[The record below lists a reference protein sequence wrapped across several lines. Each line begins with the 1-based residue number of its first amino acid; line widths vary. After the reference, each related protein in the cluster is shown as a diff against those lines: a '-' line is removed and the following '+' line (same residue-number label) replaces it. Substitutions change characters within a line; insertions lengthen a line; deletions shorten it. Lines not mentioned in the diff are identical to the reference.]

1 MKENI
6 SESFNRLQQHDSKLR
21 ALRVLRHGE
30 LDEVIL
36 DVELRGAS
44 AQELTPMAVVL
55 EDAIF
60 LFSDLDL
67 QGRRECAFSFLSNFL
82 LILMPRKYLVSEK
95 KQKRIIYRDILL
107 GEVQ

>member
-6 SESFNRLQQHDSKLR
+6 SESFNRLQWYDSKLR

-44 AQELTPMAVVL
+44 AQELLNSATA
-55 EDAIF
+55 
-60 LFSDLDL
+60 
-67 QGRRECAFSFLSNFL
+67 
-82 LILMPRKYLVSEK
+82 
-95 KQKRIIYRDILL
+95 
-107 GEVQ
+107 